1 MTQSILVEVIKEIF
15 RQEADVEVCMYVIEG
30 LYGIKAGKA

>member
-15 RQEADVEVCMYVIEG
+15 RQESDVEVCMYVIEG
-30 LYGIKAGKA
+30 LYGIKAGGA